1 MVIYNR
7 RKQMK
12 GRKTGGRV
20 AGTPNRITT
29 QLRAS
34 LAMVL
39 QGEIDQ
45 LPQHLARLSP
55 AQRVS
60 AVLKVAELL
69 LPSLSHWDQ
78 LQAPHDWAQYIH
90 IETTDADADADASD
104 HGR

>member
-1 MVIYNR
+1 
-7 RKQMK
+7 MK

-20 AGTPNRITT
+20 AGTPNRITV

-34 LAMVL
+34 LAMIL
-39 QGEIDQ
+39 QGEFEQ

-60 AVLKVAELL
+60 AVLKIAELL

-78 LQAPHDWAQYIH
+78 LQASHDWTQYIH
-90 IETTDADADADASD
+90 IETADADGSD
-104 HGR
+104 HGQ

>member
-1 MVIYNR
+1 
-7 RKQMK
+7 MK

-39 QGEIDQ
+39 QGEIEQ
-45 LPQHLARLSP
+45 LPQHFEKLSP
-55 AQRVS
+55 AQRV
-60 AVLKVAELL
+60 ATTLKIAELL

-78 LQAPHDWAQYIH
+78 LQPPHDWARYIH
-90 IETTDADADADASD
+90 IETADADGSD
-104 HGR
+104 HGH

>member
-1 MVIYNR
+1 
-7 RKQMK
+7 MK

-20 AGTPNRITT
+20 AGTPNRITV

-39 QGEIDQ
+39 QGEIEQ
-45 LPQHLARLSP
+45 LPQHFDKLSP

-69 LPSLSHWDQ
+69 LPSLSQWDE
-78 LQAPHDWAQYIH
+78 LQPPHDWARYIH
-90 IETTDADADADASD
+90 IETADADGSD
-104 HGR
+104 GDR